1 MKKDIYC
8 TPLRL
13 NLRNQ
18 RHRKVYEILQNL
30 PEGCSISAYVIQAVL
45 DYDDTTAGQT
55 KTRSAERPA
64 PAVDWKKEI
73 RKIVREE
80 LAGPVEST
88 QEDAR
93 RDMPDSRE
101 GIVPASD
108 DEQARNGS
116 NDISLEE
123 LSEDTLD
130 DLEALLGLAE

>member
-1 MKKDIYC
+1 M
-8 TPLRL
+8 
-13 NLRNQ
+13 
-18 RHRKVYEILQNL
+18 
-30 PEGCSISAYVIQAVL
+30 
-45 DYDDTTAGQT
+45 
-55 KTRSAERPA
+55 
-64 PAVDWKKEI
+64 DWKKEI

-80 LAGPVEST
+80 LAGAVEST